1 MLLITTLFN
10 QNSHISILGKYM
22 TFNDRLTMKIIK
34 KLLLSPWTA
43 LVTLVLVLGIKIAE
57 PVFVESTRLNYFD
70 QLITS
75 REATVNKNI
84 YTVNIDEAALD
95 KYGQWPLPR
104 GEYAKIVEDLYRRG
118 AGLVVLNIIMPDSDR
133 SKQDAVL
140 ARAMEKFPVVLGSVP
155 SERTKNTPRT
165 PGSAVI
171 NSEFQD
177 QIVQYPGLI
186 ANVPLLENAAAG
198 VGIVNTLPEI
208 DGVNRRL
215 PLIVSVNEKIYASMS
230 IEVLRVAAGD
240 NTVQVKLSPIGVEKM
255 RIPKFGP
262 ITTDELGRIWVDTTQ
277 KSKSTGLTE
286 LPANFDGA
294 IVIVGTSAAGLGN
307 PVPTAQGA
315 MWPQDYQAAAIGTMI
330 NGVNIQRP
338 DYADGLEIIAIASAG
353 ILLLILTRWV
363 YVGLASVVVLTV
375 GGYFASRWAFV
386 NYLFL
391 FDATAFI
398 GSTVLVAL
406 HAYGVK
412 FVSEFLQ
419 KQAIK
424 KQFAGYCSKEVVE
437 MLQKDPDLIKRG
449 VRKDVS
455 VMFSDLRGFTPIGE
469 HYGDD
474 VAGLGKYMNGY
485 MDAISKPIMDNKG
498 MVIKYVG
505 DASMHIHGAPIEDT
519 NHARTIVAVG
529 LQMLDAVDAYTKE
542 MEAQGLPPAAMGWGC
557 NTGIGFIGEMGS
569 TDRHSYDILGDMVS
583 TAARLEAR
591 CKAYG
596 VLCIIGAETYN
607 RTKDDF
613 FYLMI
618 DNLQPKGKSV
628 ADLIYTA
635 LRPNGDDWSKDL
647 VRYNEMQL
655 LYKSKKFDEAAAMC
669 SKMKGT
675 FGGQMDKYYKI
686 WIERCDFMK
695 QQDLGD
701 NWQGEFIAHEK

>member
-1 MLLITTLFN
+1 ML
-10 QNSHISILGKYM
+10 K
-22 TFNDRLTMKIIK
+22 KI
-34 KLLLSPWTA
+34 LLSPWTA
-43 LVTLVLVLGIKIAE
+43 LLTLALVVGIRVAD
-57 PVFVESTRLNYFD
+57 PTFVESVRLRYFD
-70 QLITS
+70 TLITAK
-75 REATVNKNI
+75 EPTFNNI
-84 YTVNIDEAALD
+84 VTVNIDEATLD

-104 GEYAKIVEDLYRRG
+104 AEYAKIIRDLYQRN
-118 AGLVVLNIIMPDSDR
+118 AGLVVLNVLMPETDR
-133 SKQDAVL
+133 TGGDGILGQALKQY
-140 ARAMEKFPVVLGSVP
+140 PVILPNVP
-155 SERTKNTPRT
+155 AQKTKNTPRV
-165 PGSAVI
+165 PGSAVLGP
-171 NSEFQD
+171 EFLD

-186 ANVPLLENAAAG
+186 ANVPQLENNAYG
-198 VGIVNTLPEI
+198 VGTVNTLPEV

-215 PLIVSVNEKIYASMS
+215 PLIVSVDGKLYPSLAMEA
-230 IEVLRVAAGD
+230 LRAAAGD
-240 NTVQVKLSPIGVEKM
+240 TTFQVKLFEGGVEKM

-262 ITTDELGRIWVDTTQ
+262 ITTDNLGRIWIDWSQ
-277 KSKSTGLTE
+277 QNRSFSLTN
-286 LPANFDGA
+286 LPKDLEGA
-294 IVIVGTSAAGLGN
+294 VVIVGPTAAGIAN
-307 PVPTAQGA
+307 PVPTSKGSV
-315 MWPQDYQAAAIGTMI
+315 WPQDVQAAVIGTMM
-330 NGVNIQRP
+330 NGVTIQRP
-338 DYADGLEIIAIASAG
+338 DWADGAEIIALVVAG
-353 ILLLILTRWV
+353 IALLFLTRWT
-363 YVGLASVVVLTV
+363 YVGLASGVIALGVLYPVSQYLYSSSLWLVDITALAGGLTV
-375 GGYFASRWAFV
+375 I
-386 NYLFL
+386 L
-391 FDATAFI
+391 
-398 GSTVLVAL
+398 L

-437 MLQKDPDLIKRG
+437 LLQKDPDLIKRG

-485 MDAISKPIMDNKG
+485 MDSISRPILDNKG

-505 DASMHIHGAPIEDT
+505 DASMHIHGAPIEDP
-519 NHARTIVAVG
+519 NHAHTIVKVG
-529 LQMLDAVDAYTKE
+529 LEMLDAVDEYTKL

-613 FYLMI
+613 FYLML
-618 DNLQPKGKSV
+618 DNLQPKGKTV
-628 ADLIYTA
+628 ADLIYTV
-635 LRPNGDDWSKDL
+635 LRTKGADYSKDKIQH
-647 VRYNEMQL
+647 EKMHA
-655 LYKSKKFDEAAAMC
+655 LYKAKKFDEAAAMC

-686 WIERCDFMK
+686 WIERCEFMK
-695 QQDLGD
+695 EQNLPDTW
-701 NWQGEFIAHEK
+701 NGEWVATEK

>member
-1 MLLITTLFN
+1 M
-10 QNSHISILGKYM
+10 
-22 TFNDRLTMKIIK
+22 MKKI
-34 KLLLSPWTA
+34 LLSPWTA
-43 LVTLVLVLGIKIAE
+43 LLTLALVVGIRIAD
-57 PVFVESTRLNYFD
+57 PSFVESVRLRYFD
-70 QLITS
+70 TLITS
-75 REATVNKNI
+75 KAPIENNI
-84 YTVNIDEAALD
+84 YTVNIDEASLE

-104 GEYAKIVEDLYRRG
+104 VEYAEIIQDLYARN
-118 AGLVVLNIIMPDSDR
+118 AGLVVLNVLMAEPDRTGGDR
-133 SKQDAVL
+133 DLSAILK
-140 ARAMEKFPVVLGSVP
+140 KYPVVLGSVP
-155 SERTKNTPRT
+155 SNKTKNTPRV
-165 PGSAVI
+165 PGSAVLGP
-171 NSEFQD
+171 EWLG

-186 ANVPLLENAAAG
+186 ANVSQLENSAVG
-198 VGIVNTLPEI
+198 VGIVSTLPEV

-215 PLIVSVNEKIYASMS
+215 PLIVTVDGKLYPS
-230 IEVLRVAAGD
+230 IAMETLRVAAGD
-240 NTVQVKLSPIGVEKM
+240 STFQVKLFEGGVEKM

-262 ITTDELGRIWVDTTQ
+262 VTTDNLGRIWVDWSQ
-277 KSKSTGLTE
+277 QSKSVSLTN
-286 LPANFDGA
+286 LPKDFGGA
-294 IVIVGTSAAGLGN
+294 IVIVGPTAAGIAN
-307 PVPTAQGA
+307 PVPTSKGA
-315 MWPQDYQAAAIGTMI
+315 VWPHEVQASVVATMA
-330 NGVNIQRP
+330 NGVTIQRP
-338 DYADGLEIIAIASAG
+338 DWADGAEILGVLVAG
-353 ILLLILTRWV
+353 ILLLFLTRWT
-363 YVGLASVVVLTV
+363 YVGIGAGIVIIGAVVPLC
-375 GGYFASRWAFV
+375 GYAYSSGSQLV
-386 NYLFL
+386 
-391 FDATAFI
+391 DATLPI
-398 GSTVLVAL
+398 GGLILVML

-485 MDAISKPIMDNKG
+485 MDSISRPIMDNKG

-505 DASMHIHGAPIEDT
+505 DASMHIHGAPIEDP
-519 NHARTIVAVG
+519 NHARTIVKVG
-529 LQMLDAVDAYTKE
+529 LEMLDAVDEYTKL

-613 FYLMI
+613 FYLLL
-618 DNLQPKGKSV
+618 DNLQPKGKTV
-628 ADLIYTA
+628 ADLIYTV
-635 LRPNGDDWSKDL
+635 LRTKGADYTKDK
-647 VRYNEMQL
+647 EQHDKMHA
-655 LYKSKKFDEAAAMC
+655 LYKQKKFDEAAAMC
-669 SKMKGT
+669 TKMKGT
-675 FGGQMDKYYKI
+675 FGGQMDKYYKM

-701 NWQGEFIAHEK
+701 TWNGEFVAHEK

>member
-1 MLLITTLFN
+1 
-10 QNSHISILGKYM
+10 
-22 TFNDRLTMKIIK
+22 MKKI
-34 KLLLSPWTA
+34 LLSPWTA
-43 LVTLVLVLGIKIAE
+43 LLTLVLVLGIRIAD
-57 PVFVESTRLNYFD
+57 PTFVESVRLRYFD
-70 QLITS
+70 TLI
-75 REATVNKNI
+75 VNKEPTFNNI
-84 YTVNIDEAALD
+84 VTVNIDEAALD

-104 GEYAKIVEDLYRRG
+104 VNYAEIIEDLYRRH
-118 AGLVVLNIIMPDSDR
+118 AGLVVLNVLMAERDR
-133 SKQDAVL
+133 TGGDRDLSAALKNY
-140 ARAMEKFPVVLGSVP
+140 PVVLGSVP
-155 SERTKNTPRT
+155 SAKTKNTPRV
-165 PGSAVI
+165 PGSAVLGP
-171 NSEFQD
+171 EWLD

-186 ANVPLLENAAAG
+186 ANVPSLENSAAG

-215 PLIVSVNEKIYASMS
+215 PLIVAVDDKLYPSMA
-230 IEVLRVAAGD
+230 IETLRVAAGD
-240 NTVQVKLSPIGVEKM
+240 STFQVKLFEGGVEKM

-262 ITTDELGRIWVDTTQ
+262 VTTDNLGRVWIDWSQ
-277 KSKSTGLTE
+277 QNRNFSLTN
-286 LPANFDGA
+286 LPKDLEGA
-294 IVIVGTSAAGLGN
+294 IVIVGPTAAGIAN
-307 PVPTAQGA
+307 PVPTSKGA
-315 MWPQDYQAAAIGTMI
+315 IWPHDVQAAVIGTMI
-330 NGVNIQRP
+330 NGVVIQRP
-338 DYADGLEIIAIASAG
+338 DYADGIELIAILALG
-353 ILLLILTRWV
+353 LLVIFLSRWTYAFIPV
-363 YVGLASVVVLTV
+363 IIVLAS
-375 GGYFASRWAFV
+375 GHWIAS
-386 NYLFL
+386 YLFTSNL
-391 FDATAFI
+391 WLYDITAPVI
-398 GSTVLVAL
+398 GIGLVYI
-406 HAYGVK
+406 HSYTVK

-437 MLQKDPDLIKRG
+437 LLQKDPDLIKRG

-485 MDAISKPIMDNKG
+485 MDAISQPMLDNKG

-505 DASMHIHGAPIEDT
+505 DASMHIHGAPIEDP
-519 NHARTIVAVG
+519 NHARTIVKVG
-529 LQMLDAVDAYTKE
+529 LEMLDKVDEYTKV

-557 NTGIGFIGEMGS
+557 NSGIGFIGEMGS
-569 TDRHSYDILGDMVS
+569 TERHSYDILGDMVS

-607 RTKDDF
+607 RTRDDF
-613 FYLMI
+613 FYLLL
-618 DNLQPKGKSV
+618 DNLQPKGKTV

-635 LRPNGDDWSKDL
+635 LRTKGADYSKDK
-647 VRYNEMQL
+647 EAHEKMHA
-655 LYKSKKFDEAAAMC
+655 LYRAKKFDEAAAMC
-669 SKMKGT
+669 KKLKGN